1 MLIFQRVLLI
11 ATFAMWFGGF
21 GFYASVVVPIGTD
34 ILGAA
39 IEQGAITQRVTVWI
53 NILSGV
59 ALIAMAIES
68 ATRWKQMKPTTRWIM
83 LGINL
88 GIAGCLTALIYLH
101 PILDGM
107 FDSSE
112 LLIRDSKQFYR
123 FHQAYL
129 WTSTLQWLLGWAWLA
144 VLISSWTWQ
153 ATKPSSD

>member
-1 MLIFQRVLLI
+1 MLIFHRVLLI

-21 GFYASVVVPIGTD
+21 GFYASIVVPIGTD

-39 IEQGAITQRVTVWI
+39 IEQGVITQQVTVWI

-68 ATRWKQMKPTTRWIM
+68 ATRWNLTNTSTRWLM

-88 GIAGCLTALIYLH
+88 SIAGCLTVLIYLH
-101 PILDGM
+101 PIMDGM

-112 LLIRDSKQFYR
+112 LLIRDGKQFYR
-123 FHQAYL
+123 LHQAYL

-153 ATKPSSD
+153 PTTPSNA